1 VFASAA
7 ARAKVSDVKPAS
19 VEDPWADVV
28 GQGPAVSLLRAAAQ
42 RPVHAYLFVGPPGS
56 GKRVALRAFAADLL
70 TASAPPDDPE
80 PERHRWLAMAEQHP
94 DLVIVEPEGTQF
106 RGGKVAGT
114 ETEGARFLRE
124 AWRSPVECGRKVVA
138 ALGFET
144 ANPTAVGSLL
154 KTIEEPPDTAVLVL
168 LAESVPP
175 EQVTIAS
182 RCVRVDFAAVSAE
195 AVRDRLIAEGIA
207 ADVAEQVA
215 GLAAGDL
222 GRARLLASDE
232 RLALRV
238 DAWASVP
245 SRLDGSGATAA
256 NLAAELRSM
265 IDDAQAPLDRRHE
278 AEIEEL
284 NERIER
290 YGQRGSG
297 AKELEAL
304 HRRQRRGLRTDEL
317 RLGLATVART
327 YRDELA
333 VSSRPAPLLEGL
345 AAIQAAAEALIRNP
359 NEELLLQALL
369 VRLPVLV
376 G

>member
-1 VFASAA
+1 MVAG
-7 ARAKVSDVKPAS
+7 VHPAS
-19 VEDPWADVV
+19 VEDPWTDVV
-28 GQGPAVSLLRAAAQ
+28 GQEPAVTLLRAAAQ
-42 RPVHAYLFVGPPGS
+42 QPVHAYLFVGPPGS

-70 TASAPPDDPE
+70 TASAPTDDAE

-94 DLVIVEPEGTQF
+94 DLVIIEPEGTQF
-106 RGGKVAGT
+106 RGGKVAGS

-124 AWRSPVECGRKVVA
+124 ASRSPVECSRKVVA
-138 ALGFET
+138 ALGFDT

-175 EQVTIAS
+175 EQITIAS
-182 RCVRVDFAAVSAE
+182 RCVRVDFAAVPAE
-195 AVRDRLIAEGIA
+195 AVRARLVEEGIDPA
-207 ADVAEQVA
+207 VAEQVA

-238 DAWASVP
+238 DEWAAVP
-245 SRLDGSGATAA
+245 QRLDGTGAKAA
-256 NLAAELRSM
+256 DLVAQLRAM
-265 IDDAQAPLDRRHE
+265 VDDAQAPLDRQHE
-278 AEIEEL
+278 AEVAEL

-304 HRRQRRGLRTDEL
+304 HRRQRRSLRTDEL
-317 RLGLATVART
+317 RLGLATLARA

-333 VSSRPAPLLEGL
+333 VSSRPAPIIEALG
-345 AAIQAAAEALIRNP
+345 AIHAAAEALIRNP
-359 NEELLLQALL
+359 NEELLLQGLL
-369 VRLPVLV
+369 VRLPMLIS
-376 G
+376 